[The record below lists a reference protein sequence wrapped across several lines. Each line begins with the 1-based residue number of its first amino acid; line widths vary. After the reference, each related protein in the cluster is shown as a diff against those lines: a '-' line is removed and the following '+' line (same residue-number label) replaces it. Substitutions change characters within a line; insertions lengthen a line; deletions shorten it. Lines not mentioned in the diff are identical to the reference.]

1 MRFSNLTHRIG
12 GIAFLIFF
20 LVEIAVSLHIE
31 DYAARLRAQHG
42 QHRIHEANAQA
53 ALFASSLPEPN
64 LKAQHPPPSSPP
76 PSQSYHPVPT
86 PTPTVSVHPL
96 TGTEHAPLVHLLH
109 LIPFLF
115 YPFLWTF
122 QVMSY
127 LTGPIWRA
135 IWRWTFNWG
144 IPGFIL
150 LSLATGGGLIIGWTA
165 GWFEVELR
173 EMLGQQRI
181 EQREESGLQ
190 KTD

>member
-12 GIAFLIFF
+12 GIAFLIVF
-20 LVEIAVSLHIE
+20 LVEIAVSLHVE

-53 ALFASSLPEPN
+53 ALFASSLPGPN

-86 PTPTVSVHPL
+86 PAPTVSVHPL

-144 IPGFIL
+144 IP
-150 LSLATGGGLIIGWTA
+150 
-165 GWFEVELR
+165 
-173 EMLGQQRI
+173 
-181 EQREESGLQ
+181 
-190 KTD
+190 